1 MSEVK
6 LKIRTFLADE
16 LEVDTAN
23 LKDGEAMFTSGLV
36 DSYALIE
43 LLSFLES
50 ELGYTVDF
58 GELDVED
65 FDTIDSLD
73 KLVSSQ
79 TAD

>member
-23 LKDGEAMFTSGLV
+23 LKDEEAMFTSGLV

-73 KLVSSQ
+73 KLVSNQ
-79 TAD
+79 TAE